1 MGIVTR
7 TAIIVDGVVR
17 TVRGRPLLEELEQL
31 FLDDGFHEMTL
42 GQMAA
47 ALHCSKST
55 LYYIGDSKEELVAAV
70 VKHFFS
76 AGTVTIEERV
86 RDRAPGAEQLAE
98 YLSACGDV
106 LSAASPAFM
115 RDLEANAVASE
126 VYRVNIEAAARRVR
140 EIIDDGVSVGSFRK
154 VHAEF
159 VSEVVANAITAIG
172 SGEIRRATGLS
183 ESLSYRELA
192 GLVINGIRG

>member
-1 MGIVTR
+1 MTR
-7 TAIIVDGVVR
+7 TAILVDGVVR

-31 FLDDGFHEMTL
+31 FLDQGFHDMTL

-47 ALHCSKST
+47 ALRCSKST

-70 VKHFFS
+70 VKHFFRM
-76 AGTVTIEERV
+76 GTDKIEERV
-86 RDRAPGAEQLAE
+86 RDRTPGADQLAE

-106 LSAASPAFM
+106 LSAASPSFM
-115 RDLEANAVASE
+115 QDLVTNSVAHD
-126 VYRVNIEAAARRVR
+126 VYRVNIEAATQRVR
-140 EIIDDGVSVGSFRK
+140 QIIDVGVSFGNFRE
-154 VHAEF
+154 VHAQF
-159 VSEVVANAITAIG
+159 VSEIVTKTITEIG

-183 ESLSYRELA
+183 ESRSYRELA

>member
-1 MGIVTR
+1 MTR
-7 TAIIVDGVVR
+7 TAILVDGVVR

-31 FLDDGFHEMTL
+31 FLDQGFHDMTL

-47 ALHCSKST
+47 ALRCSKST

-70 VKHFFS
+70 VKHFFRM
-76 AGTVTIEERV
+76 GTDKIEERV
-86 RDRAPGAEQLAE
+86 RDRTPGADQLAE

-106 LSAASPAFM
+106 LSAASPNFM
-115 RDLEANAVASE
+115 QDLVANSVAHE
-126 VYRVNIEAAARRVR
+126 VYRVNIEAATQRVR
-140 EIIDDGVSVGSFRK
+140 QIIDVGVSFGNFRE
-154 VHAEF
+154 VHAQF
-159 VSEVVANAITAIG
+159 VSEIVTKTITEIG

-183 ESLSYRELA
+183 ESRSYRELA